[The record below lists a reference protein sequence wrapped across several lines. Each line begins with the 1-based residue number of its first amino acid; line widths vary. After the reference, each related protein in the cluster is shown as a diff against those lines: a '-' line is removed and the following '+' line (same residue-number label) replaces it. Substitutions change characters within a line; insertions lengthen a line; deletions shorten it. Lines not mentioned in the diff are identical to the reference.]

1 MSHDTDDSET
11 PDQDP
16 ADPLEA
22 TPRLDPELDRLF
34 SESVWPKPFE
44 FNDRVARVFDDMAS
58 RSIPLYRDVIETSTY
73 WCQRFYRPDTWVI
86 DIGCSTGTQLE
97 LIRRVLRPA
106 PAVFG
111 VDRSEAMIERARE
124 KLGGSEETEEDLAPD
139 PGAVRLVAGDATAVE
154 YPPASVVIVNYTLQF
169 LPVSDRLRLLQALHA
184 ALVPGGL
191 LVVSEKVRSET
202 AEFQE
207 VITHRYERF
216 KQQQGYSEM
225 EIARKKEAL
234 ENVLV
239 SLTHDQQVDALRR
252 AGFRAVE
259 TILRWHPFETLVA
272 LK

>member
-1 MSHDTDDSET
+1 MSDDSDD
-11 PDQDP
+11 PDT

-22 TPRLDPELDRLF
+22 SPRLDPELDRLF

-44 FNDRVARVFDDMAS
+44 FNDRVARIFDDMAS

-73 WCQRFYRPDTWVI
+73 WCQRFYRPGTWVI
-86 DIGCSTGTQLE
+86 DVGCSTGTQLE

-124 KLGGSEETEEDLAPD
+124 KLGAGTTADGIDPD

-154 YPPASVVIVNYTLQF
+154 YPTASVVIVNYTLQF
-169 LPVSDRLRLLQALHA
+169 LPVSDRLRLLEALHA

-191 LVVSEKVRSET
+191 LLLSEKVRSDT

-239 SLTHDQQVDALRR
+239 SLTPEQQVDALRR
-252 AGFRAVE
+252 AGFRAIE

-272 LK
+272 IK